1 MSLIENP
8 TEKPTAK
15 PKMTDVIQEK
25 IEEHETKQKEN
36 GEAQEYIKDIL
47 KQIRSDEKNHLTDQE
62 QFIVICL
69 INIYEF
75 IIGYFIGIITNEI
88 GFRIIQYLDSESMLK
103 SILMICLIGI
113 PSITLLL
120 QLRKYVQ
127 YLPGLRQYNLS
138 NKTNFKMPPPV
149 ALTFGFW
156 SNQSQL
162 KLRNA
167 NLHDQILN
175 KIRST
180 RDILSRISLRQISK
194 NEIIA

>member
-1 MSLIENP
+1 MSSIEDP
-8 TEKPTAK
+8 RKKRPL
-15 PKMTDVIQEK
+15 TDVIQEK

-36 GEAQEYIKDIL
+36 GQAREYIKEIL
-47 KQIRSDEKNHLTDQE
+47 YQIKSDEKNHLTDQE
-62 QFIVICL
+62 QFIVIFL

-88 GFRIIQYLDSESMLK
+88 GIRIIEYLDSESMLK
-103 SILMICLIGI
+103 SILMICLVGI

-138 NKTNFKMPPPV
+138 KKTNFKMPPPV

-156 SNQSQL
+156 ANQSQL

-167 NLHDQILN
+167 NLHNHLLN
-175 KIRST
+175 IIRST
-180 RDILSRISLRQISK
+180 RDKLLKISK
-194 NEIIA
+194 NEILA